1 VKVLLLISIFLS
13 FYSSAETKV
22 VEDTLFYEVAP
33 TSKGDLLDT
42 LNRTSPIRENGD
54 VFHGYTKYEINW
66 RFWWKFNNDQCA
78 FTKVET
84 TLKLK
89 YTMPQL
95 KSSKSD
101 VKVVWSNW
109 YPNLEIH
116 EKGHGKL
123 AIDTAYKIDKKLL
136 SIDPK
141 ANCNILEKAGNKL
154 AHKLMGELKKASKQ
168 YDIKTNHGE
177 TQNAWLY
184 LHL

>member
-1 VKVLLLISIFLS
+1 MKYLLLILIFLS
-13 FYSSAETKV
+13 FYSSAETKIL
-22 VEDTLFYEVAP
+22 ENFNFYEVAP
-33 TSKGDLLDT
+33 TSKTDLLRT
-42 LNRTSPIRENGD
+42 LNNSSPIRENGEI
-54 VFHGYTKYEINW
+54 FHGHTKYDINW
-66 RFWWKFNNDQCA
+66 RFWWKSNSKQCV

-109 YPNLEIH
+109 YPNLETH
-116 EKGHGKL
+116 EKGHGEL
-123 AIDTAYKIDKKLL
+123 AKDIAYKIDSELL
-136 SIDPK
+136 SIGPK
-141 ANCNILEKAGNKL
+141 ANCNILEKSGNKL
-154 AHKLMGELKKASKQ
+154 AYKLMDALKKANEK
-168 YDIKTNHGE
+168 YDNSTNHGE

>member
-1 VKVLLLISIFLS
+1 MKVILLITIFLS
-13 FYSSAETKV
+13 FYSSAETIV

-33 TSKGDLLDT
+33 TSKDDLLET
-42 LNRTSPIRENGD
+42 LNSTSPIREDGN

-66 RFWWKFNNDQCA
+66 RFWWKSNNNQCA
-78 FTKVET
+78 FTKIET

-101 VKVVWSNW
+101 VNVVWSNW
-109 YPNLEIH
+109 YPNLEKH

-123 AIDTAYKIDKKLL
+123 AKDTAFKIEKDLL
-136 SIDPK
+136 SIGPK
-141 ANCNILEKAGNKL
+141 ANCNLLEKAGNKL
-154 AHKLMGELKKASKQ
+154 AYKLMATLKKANKQ

>member
-1 VKVLLLISIFLS
+1 MKVLLLISIFLS

-22 VEDTLFYEVAP
+22 VESTLFYEVAP
-33 TSKGDLLDT
+33 ASKGSLLET
-42 LNRTSPIRENGD
+42 VNSASPIRENGD

-66 RFWWKFNNDQCA
+66 RFWWKSNNKQCV

-95 KSSKSD
+95 RSSKSD

-123 AIDTAYKIDKKLL
+123 AKDTAYKIDKNLL
-136 SIDPK
+136 SLGPK
-141 ANCNILEKAGNKL
+141 ANCNLLEKAGNKL
-154 AHKLMGELKKASKQ
+154 AHKLIGELKKSSKQ
-168 YDIKTNHGE
+168 YDLNTNHGE